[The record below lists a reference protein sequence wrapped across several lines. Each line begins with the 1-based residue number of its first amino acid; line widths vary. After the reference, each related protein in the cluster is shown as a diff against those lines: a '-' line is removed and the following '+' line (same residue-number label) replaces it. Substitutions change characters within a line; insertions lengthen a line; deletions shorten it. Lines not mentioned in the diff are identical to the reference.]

1 MEKKVDW
8 IKFHKRVANGEQ
20 YLCMTASGEIYAEGK
35 SYCWQ
40 ERGVYNR
47 IKPIIEKI
55 ITNNPSISEA
65 QLYGKNGI
73 VAQLLPIQR
82 AYNNIKNRKH
92 EYMNRL
98 SLGLMIVEDGSIDL
112 YNLEEEG
119 LAPGK
124 IIVYRQGSEPP
135 KLLQQSTSLLD
146 VLSKEE
152 DRLLSEFDN
161 ITQAY
166 LLEEEVWTRIL
177 KI

>member
-1 MEKKVDW
+1 MQAKGGRMKVNY
-8 IKFHKRVANGEQ
+8 ISFHKRFADGEQ
-20 YLCMTASGEIYAEGK
+20 YLYIAPWGEIETESK
-35 SYCWQ
+35 SYYWQ

-55 ITNNPSISEA
+55 IANNLVPLSEA

-73 VAQLLPIQR
+73 VAQLVPIQR

-112 YNLEEEG
+112 DNLEEEG

-124 IIVYRQGSEPP
+124 VIVYRQGSMPP
-135 KLLQQSTSLLD
+135 NLLQQSTALLD
-146 VLSKEE
+146 AFSKEE
-152 DRLLSEFDN
+152 DRLRDEFSN
-161 ITQAY
+161 AIKLY
-166 LLEEEVWTRIL
+166 F
-177 KI
+177 

>member
-1 MEKKVDW
+1 MKKKVDW
-8 IKFHKRVANGEQ
+8 IKFHKKFANGEQ
-20 YLCMTASGEIYAEGK
+20 YLYVSLSGEIETESK
-35 SYCWQ
+35 SYYWQ

-73 VAQLLPIQR
+73 VARLVPIQR
-82 AYNNIKNRKH
+82 AYNAIKNRKH

-98 SLGLMIVEDGSIDL
+98 SLGLMIVEDGSIDID
-112 YNLEEEG
+112 NLEEEG

-124 IIVYRQGSEPP
+124 IIVYRQGSVPP
-135 KLLQQSTSLLD
+135 NLLQQSTALLD
-146 VLSKEE
+146 AFSKEE
-152 DRLLSEFDN
+152 DRLLSEFNN

-166 LLEEEVWTRIL
+166 LLEEL
-177 KI
+177 